1 MPELVKVNPKRQHG
15 DGDSLLNTFDEIAMN
30 APSAFIAGVLCMAT
44 VSSEIRNGGSN
55 DNEKGI

>member
-1 MPELVKVNPKRQHG
+1 
-15 DGDSLLNTFDEIAMN
+15 MN